1 MHKEVLENLESTHGY
16 LLRRNRSIQ
25 SEGTF
30 GIIKWDKSY
39 NRLLRKGEKNAILE
53 FTLITCG
60 FNLCKYH
67 NKRQRLKYV
76 V

>member
-53 FTLITCG
+53 LTL
-60 FNLCKYH
+60 
-67 NKRQRLKYV
+67 
-76 V
+76 